1 MKKIELTV
9 SPVLDSRYENT
20 ISELVYTACQYK
32 SSIFIATPD
41 EKQKVNAK
49 SIMGIIAVGMLLP
62 GTQVV
67 VIAEGSDEE
76 EAILALQKFLA

>member
-1 MKKIELTV
+1 MQKIEL
-9 SPVLDSRYENT
+9 
-20 ISELVYTACQYK
+20 
-32 SSIFIATPD
+32 IATPD